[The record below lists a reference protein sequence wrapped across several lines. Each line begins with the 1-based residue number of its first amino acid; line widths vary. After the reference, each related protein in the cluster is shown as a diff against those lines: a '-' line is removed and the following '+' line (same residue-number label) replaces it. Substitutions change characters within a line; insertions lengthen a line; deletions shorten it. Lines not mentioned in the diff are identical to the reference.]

1 MASSSSSSPAFLLLL
16 LVLPNA
22 VLSAACYTRLFSF
35 GDSATDTGNF
45 VSLFPNNSIL
55 APPYGETFF
64 GRSSGRFSD
73 GRLIVDFIGKF
84 L

>member
-55 APPYGETFF
+55 APPYGETF